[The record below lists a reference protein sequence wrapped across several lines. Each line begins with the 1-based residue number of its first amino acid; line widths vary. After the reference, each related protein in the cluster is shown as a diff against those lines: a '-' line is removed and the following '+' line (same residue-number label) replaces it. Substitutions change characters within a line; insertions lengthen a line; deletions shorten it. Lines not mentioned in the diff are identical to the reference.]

1 MNRRLIT
8 VVFCTSDCKSYLVLI
23 IYPIQSSDKKL
34 CCSLLLL
41 ENCEI
46 LEKISTNISE
56 NVRKED
62 VTVGQREETL
72 WNWVTNSKTV
82 RVEMPAI
89 MKSVLFTQGKKVLLI
104 VQLDV
109 NSYLESS
116 AESSALSMPIQLDF
130 YKIIIYFVFSLCRI
144 TGYFVII
151 LCSHYHIAFLKIF
164 KPGAV
169 ESRYSG
175 RPS

>member
-1 MNRRLIT
+1 ML
-8 VVFCTSDCKSYLVLI
+8 
-23 IYPIQSSDKKL
+23 
-34 CCSLLLL
+34 
-41 ENCEI
+41 
-46 LEKISTNISE
+46 
-56 NVRKED
+56 
-62 VTVGQREETL
+62 
-72 WNWVTNSKTV
+72 
-82 RVEMPAI
+82 AI
-89 MKSVLFTQGKKVLLI
+89 MTFVLFTQGKKVLLV

-116 AESSALSMPIQLDF
+116 AESSVLSMPMQLDF